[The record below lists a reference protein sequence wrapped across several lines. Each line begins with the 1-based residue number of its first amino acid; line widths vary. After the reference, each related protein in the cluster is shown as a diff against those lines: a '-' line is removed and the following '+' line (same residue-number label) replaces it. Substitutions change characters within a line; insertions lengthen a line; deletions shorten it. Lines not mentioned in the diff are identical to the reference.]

1 MLGGAAVVSPVA
13 VQGGCGF
20 MRLEGRD
27 DELEESRVI
36 VDIHLDERDKQ
47 QAVRKKPLGSGGGK
61 SKLSIKLRS
70 KSKKGGTML
79 GGAAVVSPLS
89 VEGGCG
95 FMRPEG
101 RDDELEKSRVNI
113 DMHLDERDKQ
123 QTVRK
128 KGTHRMSTISKMTK
142 QIMNESVLDDDAV
155 DDVVHVATES
165 LSMTSSATSNEL
177 SSEDNIEA
185 GEQEVEPRAVTAET
199 KEDDPFACHIETDG
213 NDKDDDEDDFFVTRI
228 SQQLQ
233 GSGAKWSAFE
243 ESNAHPSFDDFDI
256 SPNSMDEWGDAG
268 DNSDGDSFDFRP
280 QWKDW
285 VNESNGMDRQGTI
298 ASGTKKS
305 ETLNVNCLSS
315 LSRDSSREISRDG
328 MKHSSYS
335 KSGSYSFGQD
345 TVTRTSNSRSTYEYD
360 DHTKEDGM
368 QCHPSG
374 ASKEMDKDG
383 HSRTGP
389 TSNAH
394 QGMVLPLSMRQTTTL
409 SVDTGASARN
419 AGLTSTV
426 GLEGMLLSYMG
437 QKTDSSANTS
447 DATTRNAGL
456 ASTARRERVVPS
468 FMRQTTSS
476 FYMRPTTA
484 SFADTSPS
492 ARYASTVGLEG
503 VLQSYTGQTT
513 GSSANTS
520 AATTRNTGLTST
532 TRRERVAPSYMR
544 QTKASL
550 GRKTKKGCRRDE
562 LITNTVLYQ
571 KECLRF
577 EK

>member
-47 QAVRKKPLGSGGGK
+47 QAVRKKPLGLGGEK

-70 KSKKGGTML
+70 RSKKGGTML
-79 GGAAVVSPLS
+79 GGAAVVSP
-89 VEGGCG
+89 VAVQGGCG
-95 FMRPEG
+95 FMRLEG
-101 RDDELEKSRVNI
+101 RDDELEESRVNI
-113 DMHLDERDKQ
+113 DMHLYERDKQ
-123 QTVRK
+123 QAVRK

-155 DDVVHVATES
+155 DAVVHVATES

-185 GEQEVEPRAVTAET
+185 REQEVEPRAVTAET

-233 GSGAKWSAFE
+233 GSGAKWY
-243 ESNAHPSFDDFDI
+243 I
-256 SPNSMDEWGDAG
+256 SPSNSIDKWGDAG

-285 VNESNGMDRQGTI
+285 VNENNGMDRQGTI

-394 QGMVLPLSMRQTTTL
+394 QGMVLPSSMRQTTTL

-426 GLEGMLLSYMG
+426 GLEGVLQSYMG
-437 QKTDSSANTS
+437 QKTGSSANTS

-456 ASTARRERVVPS
+456 ASTTRRERVVPS

-492 ARYASTVGLEG
+492 ARYASTAGLEG

-550 GRKTKKGCRRDE
+550 GKKTRKGCCRDE
-562 LITNTVLYQ
+562 LIMNTVLYQ